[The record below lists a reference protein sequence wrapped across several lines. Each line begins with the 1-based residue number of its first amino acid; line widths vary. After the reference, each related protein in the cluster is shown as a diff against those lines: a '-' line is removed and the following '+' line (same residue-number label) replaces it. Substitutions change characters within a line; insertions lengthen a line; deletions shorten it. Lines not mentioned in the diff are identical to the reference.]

1 MCWVLQSEPRVS
13 AFCLLKQ
20 WFQSEQDIYRVAEPL
35 ASTSNFIVSETMN
48 YPFVHTLIAIF
59 RARIAMI
66 AGWRQSPT
74 METVTNRQV
83 QFFITPIL
91 DIWVFHKEIGSK

>member
-1 MCWVLQSEPRVS
+1 
-13 AFCLLKQ
+13 
-20 WFQSEQDIYRVAEPL
+20 
-35 ASTSNFIVSETMN
+35 
-48 YPFVHTLIAIF
+48 
-59 RARIAMI
+59 MI

-74 METVTNRQV
+74 METVTNLQV